1 MKRLTPLLFAL
12 AAVTSAGAATT
23 INAVNHF
30 SYGANIGWMEWRGNV
45 TAGAV
50 IGEYIGSNEGLG
62 YFILYASQTYD
73 APALFSGI
81 IILVAIVFV
90 ANFCLNLLERYAI
103 RWRKAG
109 GQTVQL

>member
-1 MKRLTPLLFAL
+1 MQHRFGLLLAIGYFLAKVIFWSQFPLGMSPVLIGMFFFSSVQLF
-12 AAVTSAGAATT
+12 
-23 INAVNHF
+23 F
-30 SYGANIGWMEWRGNV
+30 IG
-45 TAGAV
+45 V
-50 IGEYIGSNEGLG
+50 IGEYIGAHEGLG

-81 IILVAIVFV
+81 IILVAIVFF
-90 ANFCLNLLERYAI
+90 ANFLLSWLESRVI

>member
-1 MKRLTPLLFAL
+1 MPY
-12 AAVTSAGAATT
+12 AV
-23 INAVNHF
+23 I
-30 SYGANIGWMEWRGNV
+30 
-45 TAGAV
+45 GAV

-73 APALFSGI
+73 APALFAGI

-90 ANFCLNLLERYAI
+90 ANFGLNWLEGRVI

-109 GQTVQL
+109 RQTVQL